1 MVIRQKMFPDHVNK
15 DITKIGE
22 MFCRYK
28 KIKKLKFSLGV
39 DRCYVV
45 LLSIFDNIRL

>member
-1 MVIRQKMFPDHVNK
+1 MIPDHVNK
-15 DITKIGE
+15 DITKLYE
-22 MFCRYK
+22 MCCRYK

-39 DRCYVV
+39 DRCYIV